1 MSSEVSATDQSGNI
15 GLTNTGDNMTRVY
28 HSRNSFGSGRR
39 SFRANRNRT
48 EAAQAEAPQMVSEEG
63 QGDFGTAPETKAE
76 ALVTETAE
84 NISEASVG
92 AANEVAERGSEAMQ
106 PSQPVQIVQ
115 MAQQID
121 TMPSEEIP
129 VARMTAVDTAP
140 SAIPEQ
146 AKSEEK
152 DAGSGA
158 VLPEFDTTGIED
170 ADLLQQINAFRTQ
183 AQSLQAIIAAKQAKA
198 REEAL
203 AREREAAEEAKRQ
216 EAALAAAAVPVASVD
231 TEGLLSGIDEQLG
244 RLLEVIQDDMD
255 DLEKGITDSVSGSIE
270 QSVKQTAGLKES
282 IEAISKKLDEQDGEG
297 LKESVEKIT
306 GAITATKNELTDA
319 MHSENVKV
327 YRNIQDLLKEDNSN
341 EELELSLEVWYRILK
356 QRLSIT
362 MTIMI
367 INMGLA
373 VVLILAILGVIG

>member
-15 GLTNTGDNMTRVY
+15 GITNTGDNMTRVY

-48 EAAQAEAPQMVSEEG
+48 ETAQAEAPQLVSEEG
-63 QGDFGTAPETKAE
+63 QGDFGTAQETKAE
-76 ALVTETAE
+76 ALGTETAE
-84 NISEASVG
+84 IISEAAVG
-92 AANEVAERGSEAMQ
+92 AANEAAERGSEAMQ

-129 VARMTAVDTAP
+129 VTRMTAVDTAP
-140 SAIPEQ
+140 SAMPEQ

-152 DAGSGA
+152 DAGGGA

-216 EAALAAAAVPVASVD
+216 EAALAATAAGSAID